1 MIKRDPVSEVIHE
14 TLLKTFY
21 NYIVVGGMP
30 EVVQT
35 FVDPNDLSRCIE
47 LPNNIVHLYRSD
59 IAQYAK
65 NNRFKLAQISKNA
78 RYTYFES
85 GFLWLAEA
93 GVALPC
99 YNCSAPVLPLDL
111 NLKRNLFKLYLC
123 DTGLLCAMSMKDL
136 QFDLLQGN
144 VHINH
149 GSILENVFAQELI
162 SKNISLVYYDQK
174 KLGELDFVVQD
185 RDQIHIF
192 EIKSGNDFQ
201 KHAAL
206 SKAAAKKE

>member
-35 FVDPNDLSRCIE
+35 FVDTNDLSRCIE
-47 LPNNIVHLYRSD
+47 LQNNIVHLYRSD

-99 YNCSAPVLPLDL
+99 YNCSASVLPLDL

-174 KLGELDFVVQD
+174 KLGELDFVVQN

-206 SKAAAKKE
+206 LKAAAKKE

>member
-1 MIKRDPVSEVIHE
+1 
-14 TLLKTFY
+14 
-21 NYIVVGGMP
+21 
-30 EVVQT
+30 
-35 FVDPNDLSRCIE
+35 
-47 LPNNIVHLYRSD
+47 
-59 IAQYAK
+59 
-65 NNRFKLAQISKNA
+65 
-78 RYTYFES
+78 
-85 GFLWLAEA
+85 
-93 GVALPC
+93 
-99 YNCSAPVLPLDL
+99 
-111 NLKRNLFKLYLC
+111 
-123 DTGLLCAMSMKDL
+123 MSMKDL